1 MMSKIKCLRP
11 FAGTL
16 LTPLLLTATVTAA
29 QAAEDEHRAVMQ
41 VDLADEFA
49 PFGVAGFFKL
59 LADFTD
65 LRAEEGHVAIS
76 NVPCDEEGTSPFVA
90 VIANANVGA
99 GNTQLALVQLNSA
112 NMVDGVSS
120 PGTACTYH
128 FDIHEEDYAFPVT
141 DVALANGD
149 ESASHTP
156 LPTASATIQA
166 ELVEGERE
174 GRGRGHD

>member
-1 MMSKIKCLRP
+1 
-11 FAGTL
+11 
-16 LTPLLLTATVTAA
+16 
-29 QAAEDEHRAVMQ
+29 
-41 VDLADEFA
+41 
-49 PFGVAGFFKL
+49 
-59 LADFTD
+59 
-65 LRAEEGHVAIS
+65 VAIS

>member
-1 MMSKIKCLRP
+1 MISTIRCFRP
-11 FAGTL
+11 LAATL
-16 LTPLLLTATVTAA
+16 LTPLLLIATVTAA
-29 QAAEDEHRAVMQ
+29 RAENEHRAVMQ
-41 VDLADEFA
+41 VDIANEFA
-49 PFGVAGFFKL
+49 PFGAAGFFKL

-76 NVPCDEEGTSPFVA
+76 NVQCDEEGTSPFVA

-99 GNTQLALVQLNSA
+99 GNTQLALVPLNSA

-141 DVALANGD
+141 DIALANGD
-149 ESASHTP
+149 QSSSHTP

-166 ELVEGERE
+166 EIVEGEEKHGKRK
-174 GRGRGHD
+174 